1 MFDGESAAPCDSG
14 SAARQLPLR
23 LDETTSGEHTDL
35 MFSYAAASVGALGRV
50 WRVADGQKKRAARA
64 GADADA
70 GELAVARLLSR
81 DAAYAAKVKR
91 VRRYQARLRA
101 RLSKRGW
108 QAYLQLEEVE
118 LARWAHALERVA
130 RWAVSRRRRR
140 SP

>member
-1 MFDGESAAPCDSG
+1 
-14 SAARQLPLR
+14 
-23 LDETTSGEHTDL
+23 

-50 WRVADGQKKRAARA
+50 WRVADGQKKRAAP
-64 GADADA
+64 ADADA

-101 RLSKRGW
+101 RLSKRSW

-118 LARWAHALERVA
+118 LARWSHALERVA

>member
-1 MFDGESAAPCDSG
+1 
-14 SAARQLPLR
+14 
-23 LDETTSGEHTDL
+23 
-35 MFSYAAASVGALGRV
+35 MFSYAAGSAASREALV
-50 WRVADGQKKRAARA
+50 WWVADGQKKRAAA
-64 GADADA
+64 NADA

-130 RWAVSRRRRR
+130 RWAVSRRRGRR
-140 SP
+140 P

>member
-1 MFDGESAAPCDSG
+1 
-14 SAARQLPLR
+14 
-23 LDETTSGEHTDL
+23 
-35 MFSYAAASVGALGRV
+35 MFSYAAGASLGAVGHL
-50 WRVADGQKKRAARA
+50 WRVADGQKKRAALV
-64 GADADA
+64 GADA

-81 DAAYAAKVKR
+81 DAAYSAKVKR

-140 SP
+140 PP